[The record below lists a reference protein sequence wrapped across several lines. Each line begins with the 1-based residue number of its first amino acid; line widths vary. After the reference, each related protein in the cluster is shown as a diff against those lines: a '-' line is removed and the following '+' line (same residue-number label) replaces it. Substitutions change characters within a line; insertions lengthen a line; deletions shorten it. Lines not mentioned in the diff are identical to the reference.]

1 MKIAILCDTHAGI
14 KNSSDIFLN
23 YAEKFYGEVFFP
35 YCLKHDIKRIVH
47 LGDYFDNRKVLYT
60 KTLSRNR
67 SMFLEKLREY
77 GMTMDI
83 IPGNHDCAFKNT
95 NDLCSLVEILSH
107 YDDCVNVHM
116 TPTVVDYDGMSMA
129 LLPWITAENYAESM
143 AFVETANAPIIGA
156 HLELQGFE
164 MMKGAPSTS
173 HGMDASLFHR
183 YEMVLSGHY
192 HTKSSNGN
200 IHYLGV
206 AYEHTWADC
215 NDPKYFHVLD
225 TSKRQLIAV
234 RNSLCIFKKLVYD
247 DTIYDNAVE
256 AIKQLDLSHVSGSFV
271 KVIVAAKKDPY
282 AFDKYIDKINACEP
296 FDLKIVESY
305 AEYQSA
311 NVQDDS
317 VCISDTSTLLNTYV
331 DSVET
336 DLDKE
341 KIKSKLQELYA
352 EAQQLDAL

>member
-23 YAEKFYGEVFFP
+23 YAEKFYSKVFFP
-35 YCLKHDIKRIVH
+35 YCLKNDIKKIVH

-95 NDLCSLVEILSH
+95 NDLCSLVEILNH
-107 YDDCVNVHM
+107 YNDCVQVYMN
-116 TPTVVDYDGMSMA
+116 PTVVNYDGMAMA
-129 LLPWITAENYAESM
+129 LLPWITSENYAESIK
-143 AFVETANAPIIGA
+143 FIETANAPIIGA

-173 HGMDASLFHR
+173 HGMDSGLFNR

-192 HTKSSNGN
+192 HTKSSNAN

-206 AYEHTWADC
+206 AFEHTWADC
-215 NDPKYFHVLD
+215 NDPKYFHILD
-225 TSKRQLIAV
+225 TSTRKLQPV
-234 RNSLCIFKKLVYD
+234 RNNMCIFKKLVYN
-247 DTIYDNAVE
+247 DTAYDNPVE
-256 AIKQLDLSHVSGSFV
+256 SVKAMDLSHVAGSFV
-271 KVIVAAKKDPY
+271 KVIVSSKKDPY
-282 AFDKYIDKINACEP
+282 AFDKYIDKINANDP
-296 FDLKIVESY
+296 FDLKIVESF
-305 AEYQSA
+305 AEYTSE
-311 NVQDDS
+311 NVADES
-317 VCISDTSTLLNTYV
+317 ICVSDTGTLLNTYV

-341 KIKSKLQELYA
+341 RIKSKLQELYT